1 MLPTT
6 CGIFYELQSVHDT
19 GYFSPQP
26 ASLEENW
33 QQNWFLM
40 AKYLQQESLH
50 LADDHQMYRQA
61 EAEEEEEEEEEE
73 LNFHVTTN
81 RDDVTHVNMVGL
93 YSDSSEDLNRQ
104 NRMVIRQDKKRGIM
118 SSNKRLVKL
127 ANASSA
133 VSVLRV
139 DWRKHEMALT
149 NQMMTNN
156 NALQRNKSV
165 TSSPFSSASSSPVS
179 SATTSP
185 LSSPTISPSK
195 HRVMVTSVTSGRTA
209 AGGGRRRRDAAKR
222 ALSIALGDAADDEWM
237 PETKQRFTT
246 SADFPCSNDD
256 AVTDDEDFASAEA
269 LDFDA
274 VNFDKQSD
282 EGAPSPDTSSVFS
295 SRSRS
300 RSRSGSSESPTLANA
315 AGNRKRR
322 CHRCPHDGCK
332 KVYTKSSHLKA
343 HLRTHTGEK
352 PYCCTWEGCRWR
364 FARSDELTRHY
375 RKHTGS
381 RPFQCGECLRS
392 FSRSDHL
399 TLHLRRHPPQV

>member
-1 MLPTT
+1 MCT
-6 CGIFYELQSVHDT
+6 
-19 GYFSPQP
+19 
-26 ASLEENW
+26 
-33 QQNWFLM
+33 QNWFLM

-50 LADDHQMYRQA
+50 LADDHQMYRQT
-61 EAEEEEEEEEEE
+61 EEEEEE
-73 LNFHVTTN
+73 LDFHVTTN
-81 RDDVTHVNMVGL
+81 SDDVTHVNMVGL

-127 ANASSA
+127 ANASST

-149 NQMMTNN
+149 NQTTTNN
-156 NALQRNKSV
+156 NALQRNKSA

-195 HRVMVTSVTSGRTA
+195 HHVMTSVTSGRTA
-209 AGGGRRRRDAAKR
+209 AGSGRRRRDAAKR

-237 PETKQRFTT
+237 PETKQRFST
-246 SADFPCSNDD
+246 SADFSCSNDD

-274 VNFDKQSD
+274 VDFDKQSD
-282 EGAPSPDTSSVFS
+282 EGAPSPGTSSVFS
-295 SRSRS
+295 SRSRT
-300 RSRSGSSESPTLANA
+300 RSHSGSSESPTLANA
-315 AGNRKRR
+315 ASNRKRR

-343 HLRTHTGEK
+343 HLRTHTG
-352 PYCCTWEGCRWR
+352 T
-364 FARSDELTRHY
+364 
-375 RKHTGS
+375 
-381 RPFQCGECLRS
+381 
-392 FSRSDHL
+392 
-399 TLHLRRHPPQV
+399 